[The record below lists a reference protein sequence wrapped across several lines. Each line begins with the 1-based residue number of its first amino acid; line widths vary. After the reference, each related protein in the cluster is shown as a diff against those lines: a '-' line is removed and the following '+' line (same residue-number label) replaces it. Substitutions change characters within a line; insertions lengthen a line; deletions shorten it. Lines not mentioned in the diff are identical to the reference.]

1 MSETSQNPQAQQTER
16 VGTQRVPPQTR
27 GQDTEAVRARTEGP
41 SAAQPGGQVFGG
53 PAGIMFASSVLGLI
67 GAFQLIVGLTTI
79 LNSAFYGV
87 AESNLALNLD
97 YAIWGWVHLGIGAL
111 AVVTA
116 LALFSGQTW
125 ARVAGIA
132 IASISAIVS
141 MAFIPAFPVWA
152 LTIIAVDVVAIYA
165 IAVHGR
171 RSETS

>member
-27 GQDTEAVRARTEGP
+27 GPDTEAVRARTEGP
-41 SAAQPGGQVFGG
+41 SAVQPGGQVFGG

-67 GAFQLIVGLTTI
+67 GAFQLIVGLTTV
-79 LNSAFYGV
+79 LNSAFYAV
-87 AESNLALNLD
+87 SESSLALNLD
-97 YAIWGWVHLGIGAL
+97 YVIWGWVHLGIGAL
-111 AVVTA
+111 AVATA
-116 LALFSGQTW
+116 LALFTGQTW

-141 MAFIPAFPVWA
+141 MGFIPAFPVWA